1 MNSPMTGDTTLF
13 DYVVA
18 GQNNSSG
25 VGVVDSSSEFSE
37 SHRDLVG
44 CGGEMEGDWI
54 RVRGREGGDNEQVTG
69 RVASEGEGQADCVTS
84 VRWPNFLYGDH
95 CSWN

>member
-1 MNSPMTGDTTLF
+1 M
-13 DYVVA
+13 VA

-25 VGVVDSSSEFSE
+25 VCVDDSSSEFSE
-37 SHRDLVG
+37 NHRDLVG
-44 CGGEMEGDWI
+44 CGGEREDDWV
-54 RVRGREGGDNEQVTG
+54 RVWGREGGDNEQVTG

-84 VRWPNFLYGDH
+84 VRWCDFLYGNH